1 MIENIKKLGLN
12 QYEARAYQSLL
23 RTGIGSAV
31 SISKFAHIPRARVYD
46 VLVSLE
52 SKGFVIRS
60 ASRPIEFSVVK
71 PTRAFEIMANQKKAE
86 LESSLNEISNVAK
99 SIEKSVVIT
108 QSSNEDSAWI
118 LEGRSN
124 IYSKIGEELDN
135 CNETVVIS
143 SSEQGLKRKKG
154 FFEKKLNTLTKNGV
168 KVIIN
173 TRADSRFMVFDKKRA
188 MVFLSPDKEA
198 QDQEK
203 ALFIQSPFVANYLH
217 STLSSKK

>member
-60 ASRPIEFSVVK
+60 ASKPIEFSVVK
-71 PTRAFEIMANQKKAE
+71 PTQAFEIIANQKKAE
-86 LESSLNEISNVAK
+86 LESSLSEISDVAK
-99 SIEKSVVIT
+99 SLEKSIVIT
-108 QSSNEDSAWI
+108 KSSNEDSAWI
-118 LEGRSN
+118 VEGRNN

-135 CNETVVIS
+135 CSETVLIS
-143 SSEQGLKRKKG
+143 SSDEGLKRKKG

-168 KVIIN
+168 KITLKPRV
-173 TRADSRFMVFDKKRA
+173 DSRFMVFDKKRA
-188 MVFLSPDKEA
+188 MMFLSTDKES

-217 STLSSKK
+217 STLSGKK